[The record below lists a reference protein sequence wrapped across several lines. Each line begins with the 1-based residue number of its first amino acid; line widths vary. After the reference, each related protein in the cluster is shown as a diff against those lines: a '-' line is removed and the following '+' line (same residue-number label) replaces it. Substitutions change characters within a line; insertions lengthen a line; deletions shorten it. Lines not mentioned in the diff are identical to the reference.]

1 MDLDKAKKK
10 GTREAK
16 SNQRNRYLLMLND
29 ELFDDLALLGKQR
42 SINANHLA
50 GMIIRDSLRQAES
63 IDK

>member
-10 GTREAK
+10 GNREAK
-16 SNQRNRYLLMLND
+16 SNQRNRYLLMVNNK
-29 ELFDDLALLGKQR
+29 LFDDLALLGKQR
-42 SINANHLA
+42 SINTNHLA